1 MKPVL
6 LLLPGMLNDAGVWGK
21 VIEALP
27 GAVAEVRALP
37 AFRQDSIAAMAQA
50 AWDSLAD
57 VPAATPVVLAGFSMG
72 GYVALHMLAQP
83 GRPLAGAALVST
95 SARPETPEGVATRE
109 KTIAAMQA
117 NFPKVVDGI
126 LQWGTHAPSPQLLER
141 LRAMML
147 AVGADTAIRQNRAI
161 AGRGDH
167 RPALA
172 ALQLPVAVLCGRQ
185 DRITPPALSEE
196 LAALLPAAQ
205 PDLVEGAGH
214 LLPAEQPRAVADALA
229 ALVRRIDVARS
240 TDHNEG
246 DD

>member
-6 LLLPGMLNDAGVWGK
+6 LLLPGMLNDAGVWGE
-21 VIEALP
+21 VVEALF
-27 GAVAEVRALP
+27 GVAEIRALP

-50 AWDSLAD
+50 AWHSVAD
-57 VPAATPVVLAGFSMG
+57 VPAATPVLLAGFSMG

-83 GRPLAGAALVST
+83 ERPLAGAALVST
-95 SARPETPEGVATRE
+95 SGRPETPEGAATRE

-126 LQWGTHAPSPQLLER
+126 LQWGTDAPTPETTER

-147 AVGADTAIRQNRAI
+147 AVGADTAIRQSRAI
-161 AGRGDH
+161 IGRGDH
-167 RPALA
+167 RAALA
-172 ALQLPVAVLCGRQ
+172 ALDLPVAVLCGRQ

-196 LAALLPAAQ
+196 LAALLPGARLE
-205 PDLVEGAGH
+205 LVEGAGH
-214 LLPAEQPRAVADALA
+214 MLPSEQPRAVADVLA
-229 ALVRRIDVARS
+229 ALLRRIDTAR
-240 TDHNEG
+240 TNDHNEG